1 MARLTPFP
9 ASAQRHSGADW
20 PPSGPRYHHR
30 MNSTSPLGASGSTAA
45 SPTVSLVLPCF
56 NEVDNLAEVFAR
68 IPSYVT
74 EVVFV
79 DGGSVDGSVEMAL
92 SLRPDI
98 KVLGQHAPGKGLA
111 LVIGLLAATSDIV
124 VMADTDCS
132 TDLGEMDNF
141 IAALMS
147 GADLAKGTRHLP
159 PGGSDDFTQFRRL
172 GNWVLVKVVN
182 QLFASTWTDLAYG
195 YAAFWTDTID
205 KIGLQEIYEIEVSAD
220 ETGGRRPLAYGH
232 GFEIETLLFCRIAAS
247 GYAVVEVPS
256 HEHVRGHGSS
266 NLSAIRDGF
275 RVLVGIRQERWGEH
289 KKQLGATTTLEQ
301 RMDERRRRIAERAA
315 PPSGELT
322 TDES

>member
-1 MARLTPFP
+1 
-9 ASAQRHSGADW
+9 
-20 PPSGPRYHHR
+20 
-30 MNSTSPLGASGSTAA
+30 
-45 SPTVSLVLPCF
+45 
-56 NEVDNLAEVFAR
+56 
-68 IPSYVT
+68 
-74 EVVFV
+74 
-79 DGGSVDGSVEMAL
+79 
-92 SLRPDI
+92 
-98 KVLGQHAPGKGLA
+98 
-111 LVIGLLAATSDIV
+111 
-124 VMADTDCS
+124 MADTDCS

-195 YAAFWTDTID
+195 SAAFWTDTID